1 MINLDGM
8 DRNVKIVFACIAIVV
23 FLAVMW
29 IVASEQDDVGNIPS
43 ERGLGASL
51 LLMGCFALLVMTGLL
66 ALAYKWSR
74 GGYSPIREADARGV
88 DVPGSAGHSRKGTE
102 FEQHRAERQRAELL
116 SRTDGGEGNIF
127 ITNQDL

>member
-1 MINLDGM
+1 MIVLHSM
-8 DRNVKIVFACIAIVV
+8 DRRVQIVFACITIVI

-29 IVASEQDDVGNIPS
+29 VNAREQGDVGNMPS

-66 ALAYKWSR
+66 ALAYQWSR
-74 GGYSPIREADARGV
+74 GGYSPIREADTRGV
-88 DVPGSAGHSRKGTE
+88 DVPASTEHRRKGTE

-116 SRTDGGEGNIF
+116 ARTDGGEGNIF
-127 ITNQDL
+127 ITNRDL